1 MRSSLFS
8 AVAIIFM
15 LSIAGCG
22 PEPGGGD
29 GGDGGTFDSG
39 PYAFVVTTDYTTGS
53 FATVE
58 ISSRRETTNL
68 CNGHQCSIH
77 SDAIARRH
85 HGQIY
90 IVNRLGQDNIQILDP
105 ASSFTTV
112 KQYSVG
118 AGSNP
123 QDIAFANG
131 KAYITRQEK
140 NSVLVVKP
148 ETGERVTE
156 IDLSQFSDP
165 DGNCE
170 PALMATD
177 GLYVYVAILRLNRDQ
192 KYVPSG
198 KSYVAVIDVGTDRLV
213 GNGILLNA
221 TNPYAGFYI
230 DGSNLYVGCTGSF
243 GLLDGAVELIDTAT
257 LMNKGV
263 VVDEQT
269 LGGDINF
276 FTIKNNTIYATISD
290 ANFST
295 AVVTYDIST
304 RFKREIVRTT
314 GFDLSG
320 IAINSLDEL
329 FVADRSLTNP
339 GIRIFGAIGGR
350 EYTSRPISTGLPP
363 LQIMF
368 ME

>member
-1 MRSSLFS
+1 MLFL
-8 AVAIIFM
+8 AT
-15 LSIAGCG
+15 AGCG
-22 PEPGGGD
+22 VEPGGGD
-29 GGDGGTFDSG
+29 GGDAGTFDSG

-58 ISSRRETTNL
+58 ISSRQATKNL
-68 CNGHQCSIH
+68 CNGHLCSIF

-85 HGQIY
+85 RDQIY

-105 ASSFTTV
+105 VHSFTTV
-112 KQYSVG
+112 NQYSVG

-131 KAYITRQEK
+131 KGYITRQEM
-140 NSVLVVKP
+140 NNVLVVKP
-148 ETGERVTE
+148 ETGERIAE

-170 PALMATD
+170 PALMASD
-177 GLYVYVAILRLNRDQ
+177 GQYVYVAILRLNRTQ

-198 KSYVAVIDVGTDRLV
+198 KSYVAVIDSATDRLV
-213 GNGILLNA
+213 GNGILLNT
-221 TNPYAGFYI
+221 TNPYAGFFL
-230 DGSNLYVGCTGSF
+230 DGSNLYVGCAGSF
-243 GLLDGAVELIDTAT
+243 QVLDGAIELIDTTT
-257 LMNKGV
+257 LKNKGV
-263 VVDEQT
+263 IVDEQT

-276 FTIKNNTIYATISD
+276 FTIKNNVIYATISD
-290 ANFST
+290 QNFST
-295 AVVTYDIST
+295 AIKTYDIST
-304 RFKREIVRTT
+304 RFMGQIVKTT
-314 GFDLSG
+314 GFDLAG
-320 IAINSLDEL
+320 IAINSLEEL
-329 FVADRSLTNP
+329 YVADRSTTNP

-350 EYTSRPISTGLPP
+350 EYTPTPINTGLPP